1 MRILFVTNCFGDE
14 VNGPV
19 IYARYLWEHF
29 SKHPTIDFHMMVL
42 EAPEDF
48 VHENFHVI
56 PASEQSK
63 NSHVNLRLLGQH
75 AQKFAENSNSTT
87 LVHLNSAH
95 FPYSGDWNRVIANV
109 NDTIVVQSS
118 WFGLIKQ
125 YGLKKGISFGLRKR
139 HERYAVENAWRIMSN
154 SQFTSAA
161 LEKGYATTDNIRIVY
176 KAVACEE
183 FSAIKLARQQ
193 KLDAPSPHK
202 DKTWKMVTVG
212 SNWTYKRLDLL
223 LEALKVLNKT
233 RTDFHLN
240 VYGHPNPVEQ
250 TRFQKL
256 TLKLGLEKR
265 VTFNGVVARER
276 LASVFGDSDIYV
288 TASLQEAFGVTV
300 VEALASGLE
309 VVAFS
314 SGGIKEILNPPEFCD
329 YVAAGDT
336 VELANVLSNKMTKPS
351 AESIERLY
359 KRAEKFDTSA
369 MLKRVEQQY
378 REFFE

>member
-29 SKHPTIDFHMMVL
+29 SEHPEIDFHMMVL

-48 VHENFHVI
+48 VHENLHVV

-63 NSHVNLRLLGQH
+63 NSHANLRLLGQH
-75 AQKFAENSNSTT
+75 AQRFAESSNSAP
-87 LVHLNSAH
+87 LIHFNAAHL
-95 FPYSGDWNRVIANV
+95 PYSGDWNRVIANV
-109 NDTIVVQSS
+109 NDTIVVQGS
-118 WFGLIKQ
+118 WYGLIKQ

-139 HERYAVENAWRIMSN
+139 HERTAVENAWRIMAN
-154 SQFTSAA
+154 SQFTSTA
-161 LEKGYATTDNIRIVY
+161 LQKGYSTKDNIKIVY
-176 KAVACEE
+176 KAVACSE
-183 FSAIKLARQQ
+183 FSSIKLARQQ
-193 KLDAPSPHK
+193 KLDVSGSVT
-202 DKTWKMVTVG
+202 DKTWELVTVG

-223 LEALKVLNKT
+223 LEALKVLSKT
-233 RTDFHLN
+233 RNDFHLN
-240 VYGHPNPVEQ
+240 VYGHANPAEQ

-256 TLKLGLEKR
+256 TIKLGLEKR
-265 VTFNGVVARER
+265 VTFKGVVARDH
-276 LASVFGDSDIYV
+276 LANVFGDSDIYV

-336 VELANVLSNKMTKPS
+336 VQLANVLSKKMTKPT
-351 AESIERLY
+351 AESIEQLHR
-359 KRAEKFDTSA
+359 RAEEFDTSA